1 MSLIQSFAFAQAQ
14 TFGDSPTP
22 TPFQTRSGSP
32 VNGAPVHSM
41 EQASITMAT
50 LDRLAETHEKQV
62 SVSVTDGSA
71 TVPTT
76 TKLKYLV
83 IYFAFNLG
91 LTLFN
96 KAVMIKFP
104 YPFLLTTL
112 HACCSSIGTHVL
124 LSRGFFTLSHLS
136 SHDNFILHVFS
147 VLYSLN
153 IAISNVSLALVT
165 IPFHQVVRATTPV
178 FVIAI
183 YRAMFDAT
191 YPIETYCS
199 LIPVIAGVGL
209 ATYGDYYA
217 TVTGFFVTLLGAALA
232 AVKTVVT
239 NRLQTAG
246 LHLNAIELLHRM
258 APLAML
264 QTFVAAWVHGE
275 VAACRR
281 NVLLKGNIDG
291 TLCTMLVANGA
302 IAFGLNLISFSAN
315 KKVGA
320 LTMTVAANVK
330 QILTTVLSFM
340 VWKMEIGWLNVVGI
354 VMTLLGGAWYSKA
367 EMAKKAAREEVVL
380 AELEGI
386 TEVAAEDKS

>member
-1 MSLIQSFAFAQAQ
+1 
-14 TFGDSPTP
+14 
-22 TPFQTRSGSP
+22 
-32 VNGAPVHSM
+32 
-41 EQASITMAT
+41 
-50 LDRLAETHEKQV
+50 
-62 SVSVTDGSA
+62 
-71 TVPTT
+71 
-76 TKLKYLV
+76 
-83 IYFAFNLG
+83 
-91 LTLFN
+91 
-96 KAVMIKFP
+96 
-104 YPFLLTTL
+104 
-112 HACCSSIGTHVL
+112 
-124 LSRGFFTLSHLS
+124 
-136 SHDNFILHVFS
+136 
-147 VLYSLN
+147 
-153 IAISNVSLALVT
+153 
-165 IPFHQVVRATTPV
+165 
-178 FVIAI
+178 
-183 YRAMFDAT
+183 MFDAT

-340 VWKMEIGWLNVVGI
+340 VWKMEIGWLNVVG
-354 VMTLLGGAWYSKA
+354 MLRLTFFFERLELTLRA
-367 EMAKKAAREEVVL
+367 V
-380 AELEGI
+380 
-386 TEVAAEDKS
+386 